1 MPLPRHHV
9 IDVEPSESIR
19 EAGTRP
25 AAESTLAEH
34 PQDQLTLAGHEQDQ
48 HGQDSTVE
56 NTVESTLAEILQDW
70 LTLLRHEQDQH
81 GQDSAVENNVE
92 STLAENL
99 QHWLT
104 LVRHEQD
111 QHGQD
116 SAIENNVDPAR
127 DGDPPTSSMH
137 DARKS
142 DLMRSCSEISES
154 HSHRV
159 GFPKE
164 ILERCSW
171 CKKKLHRDTDLYRY
185 GFNLGVYCSVEC
197 WKSQMLMGGYHKED
211 HAGQRNLHL

>member
-1 MPLPRHHV
+1 MPSPRHHV

-25 AAESTLAEH
+25 AAESILAEH
-34 PQDQLTLAGHEQDQ
+34 PQDRLTLAG
-48 HGQDSTVE
+48 
-56 NTVESTLAEILQDW
+56 
-70 LTLLRHEQDQH
+70 HEQDQH

-92 STLAENL
+92 STLAGNL
-99 QHWLT
+99 QDWLT
-104 LVRHEQD
+104 LAGHEQD
-111 QHGQD
+111 RHGQD

-127 DGDPPTSSMH
+127 DGDPPTSSIPLIGLH

-159 GFPKE
+159 GFSKE

-171 CKKKLHRDTDLYRY
+171 CKKKLPRDTDLYMY

-197 WKSQMLMGGYHKED
+197 RKSQMALDGFHIED
-211 HAGQRNLHL
+211 HARQRNLHV